1 MQTDEA
7 ESQLTKL
14 KKEYTTYKL
23 ETEKKVRKTIFFFL
37 HKVVWIGKD
46 SSANFLATAKI
57 LK

>member
-23 ETEKKVRKTIFFFL
+23 ETEKKVRKNNFL
-37 HKVVWIGKD
+37 LRKVVWIG
-46 SSANFLATAKI
+46 
-57 LK
+57 